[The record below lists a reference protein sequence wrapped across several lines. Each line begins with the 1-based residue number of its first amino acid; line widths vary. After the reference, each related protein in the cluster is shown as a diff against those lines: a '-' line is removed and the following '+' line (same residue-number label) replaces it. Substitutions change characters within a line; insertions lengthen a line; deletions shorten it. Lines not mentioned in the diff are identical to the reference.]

1 VVNPVPQVQLRF
13 TPAGVE
19 ALVRYPVHLQ
29 HQAEIDERVSEEILK
44 VLSEFKS

>member
-1 VVNPVPQVQLRF
+1 
-13 TPAGVE
+13 
-19 ALVRYPVHLQ
+19 VHLQ